1 MTAAANVLQ
10 IKNYIFREAKALGN
24 TDREEKHVCSEL
36 LNNFVR
42 TEKDMTAV
50 CEGTYLC
57 SQTIRRM
64 MDLRESENGLPYN
77 PGSDTCA
84 RILRFFNV
92 EVTYKAGSKIKEKY
106 QNKPKPQLG

>member
-1 MTAAANVLQ
+1 MAAASVLQ

-24 TDREEKHVCSEL
+24 SDREEKHVCSDL
-36 LNNFVR
+36 LNNYIH
-42 TEKDMTAV
+42 TDKDLADV
-50 CEGTYLC
+50 CEGTFLC
-57 SQTIRRM
+57 SQTIHRM
-64 MDLRESENGLPYN
+64 MELKESVGGNPYN

-106 QNKPKPQLG
+106 QNKPKPSAA